1 MIKALGK
8 KKSSDDKD
16 KPVRRNRVLDL
27 ISEQLK
33 DNDDHAGDGQLD
45 YIPVNKIR
53 LTEQPRQLG
62 ISVDDVISHAEGLK
76 DLTKIYNNKKLE
88 AFIELQELSQSIKNE
103 GLIQPVTAYE
113 AGDEYLLVAGERR
126 FLAHLLLKAVEI
138 RALIKPKPADFKLAK
153 IKLIENVQRKDLNLA
168 EMVIGLIITN
178 DLHMKENEGRSMKR
192 ADIVKAI
199 SVGTTTATRYHK
211 VIEGPTDVL
220 EAIKNNDITQL
231 AVAAEIADIKDAEER
246 SKMIKLAKEGQ
257 NMTVAKD
264 LIKKSK
270 ASAKKKKKGAGR
282 TLSSVPLGKTTD
294 TNTIKLIIDTCV
306 SAGITDVAAAEID
319 WSDYAQ
325 VRDAW
330 AAFVNGIHEGAGK

>member
-1 MIKALGK
+1 MIKTFGK
-8 KKSSDDKD
+8 KKVNANKD
-16 KPVRRNRVLDL
+16 KPVRSNRVLGL
-27 ISEQLK
+27 IGEQLK
-33 DNDDHAGDGQLD
+33 ENDNHAGDGQLD
-45 YIPVNKIR
+45 YIPVYKIR
-53 LTEQPRQLG
+53 LTDQPRQLG

-76 DLTKIYNNKKLE
+76 DLTKLYKDKKLE
-88 AFIELQELSQSIKNE
+88 SFIELQELAQSIKNE

-138 RALIKPKPADFKLAK
+138 RALVKPKPPNFKLAK

-168 EMVIGLIITN
+168 EMVIGLIVTN

-192 ADIVKAI
+192 ADIIKAI
-199 SVGTTTATRYHK
+199 SVSRTTATRYHK

-220 EAIKNNDITQL
+220 EAIKNKDITQL
-231 AVAAEIADIKDAEER
+231 AVAADIADIKVDEER
-246 SKMIKLAKEGQ
+246 LKMINLAREGQ

-282 TLSSVPLGKTTD
+282 ALSSVPLGKTT
-294 TNTIKLIIDTCV
+294 NTHTLQLIIETCA
-306 SAGITDVAAAEID
+306 SAGITDIGSADID
-319 WSDYAQ
+319 WSDFAQ

-330 AAFVNGIHEGAGK
+330 AAFMKDIHEGENK